1 MGILFYL
8 ISGIEVLGIMKAA
21 TDSGHLLVF
30 LRRPLRWQYFLRKI
44 VRTYSPELRD
54 SIVLTF
60 CTGNKEGK
68 FNIWIIIITHGDLP
82 IFPLTIPSVSTYSSF
97 IFFFSSNEKEDKSK

>member
-8 ISGIEVLGIMKAA
+8 IFGIEVLGIMKSA

-30 LRRPLRWQYFLRKI
+30 LRRLLRWQYFLRKI

-54 SIVLTF
+54 SIVRTI
-60 CTGNKEGK
+60 
-68 FNIWIIIITHGDLP
+68 FNFLYW
-82 IFPLTIPSVSTYSSF
+82 
-97 IFFFSSNEKEDKSK
+97 E